1 MNTPYLWPVNDGP
14 RPDRLPRKAPPA
26 PITPG
31 LITPGLIT
39 PGQDE
44 DRPVMVDDWM
54 IVAIDD
60 ANDTG
65 ELIGTATSFGAAY
78 AMANAAPQH
87 AESGRWIA
95 VAPISFMQTRG
106 PDANRPT
113 RIWSRAIRP
122 DADAQRPAPPAASPV
137 ELRFQRFAM
146 LCLVCL
152 GVIAI
157 ASMLLG
163 K

>member
-1 MNTPYLWPVNDGP
+1 MNTPYLWPVDDGP
-14 RPDRLPRKAPPA
+14 RPDRLPRKAA
-26 PITPG
+26 
-31 LITPGLIT
+31 PGLIT

-65 ELIGTATSFGAAY
+65 ELIGTAASFGEAY
-78 AMANAAPQH
+78 AKANAAPQH

-95 VAPISFMQTRG
+95 VARISFMQTRG
-106 PDANRPT
+106 PDPSRPT
-113 RIWSRAIRP
+113 RLWSRAIRP
-122 DADAQRPAPPAASPV
+122 DAPKAPRVQHPAPPAASPV

-146 LCLVCL
+146 LCLICL